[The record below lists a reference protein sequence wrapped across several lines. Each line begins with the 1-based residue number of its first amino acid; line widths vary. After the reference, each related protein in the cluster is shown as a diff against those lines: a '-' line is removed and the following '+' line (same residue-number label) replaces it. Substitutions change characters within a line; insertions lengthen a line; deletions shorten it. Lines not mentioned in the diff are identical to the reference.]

1 MKKLFGLIVLFC
13 SLSTFSNAQLAAG
26 DIAFIGMNTDATE
39 GYSIITLTDI
49 PGSKVIFFSDRGII
63 SSGAYITGTEG
74 TYKFTAPASGISCG
88 TIISFTEDSPD
99 VYTITGV
106 SGATMVL
113 EAGLA
118 NLGTGDQVYA
128 YTTPTDVISA
138 VPSDATFLAGIMCD
152 YDAVCVDATTKWTQ
166 GACVSSTSECIVPPG
181 LANTISCLSMT
192 PAGPE
197 IDNMRYTGTLTGT
210 STALRASINNY
221 INWET
226 NNSPTY
232 TITPAGYASP
242 SVTCVAACTDPDIP
256 TVTATT
262 NLICNGGST
271 TLNISG
277 SLNDATQWHI
287 YTGSCGVTSIG
298 TTAGSTF
305 TVSPTS
311 TTSYF
316 IRGEGGCT
324 TPGICGAI
332 SITVNPADDASFSYS
347 ASAYCVDATDPTPT
361 ITGLAGG
368 AFSSTAGLSL
378 NAGSGAVDVSA
389 STPGTYTVTYT
400 TAGSCPNSSN
410 VNVTI
415 NALDDASFN
424 YSAASYCANDTD
436 PTPTITG
443 LAGGAFSS
451 TAGLSINASTGAI
464 DLSASTPGAYTVT
477 YTTTGICPNSS
488 NVSVTISTPPAAPS
502 VVTPLNVCPGSD
514 VILSATGSGSGS
526 LGFYNSV
533 PTLLGTVP
541 MPPATATFNV
551 GGLSNGMYTFG
562 ATELVGACES
572 LPTVI
577 NVNVSDLVPPTAVCQ
592 DISIFLDGS
601 GNASLVAA
609 DIDGGSTDNCGTV
622 SLSASQTT
630 FDCSNIFGAPASNLV
645 ITGAYDGPLTGGTP
659 KGVELFV
666 LANIADL
673 SQYGLGSANNGGG
686 TDGEEF
692 TFPAVPAT
700 AGTFIYVS
708 SESTQFT
715 NFFGFA
721 PDYTTG
727 AMSINGDDAVELFFN
742 GGVIDVFGDINVDGT
757 GQPWDYL
764 DGWASRNTGTG
775 PDGSSF
781 QLGNWSFS
789 GINVFDGQTTNATS
803 PTPMPIAAYAYVAAP
818 GPTPVTLTVTDG
830 SGNTSTCIASVTVS
844 DTVSPVVTCPGLQTE
859 TPDAS
864 CNFTLPDYTGLVT
877 ATDNCGVPTLVQS
890 PVAGTVISGTTTITM
905 TSTDANGNISACTF
919 DVTLNDVTPPTA
931 VCQNISVFLDGSGNA
946 SIVAADIDGG
956 STDNCA
962 GLTLSA
968 SVTAFTCANL
978 GPNNVTLT
986 ATDGNTN
993 TANCVAVVTVLDTI
1007 SPVATCPGDQTETAS
1022 AICDLILPDYTSL
1035 VSATDNCGGAPVI
1048 TQSPVAGTLITA
1060 DQVITMTVDDGNG
1073 NTSTCTFNVI
1083 LDVSGCAGT
1092 ECANAIAV
1100 GPHDP
1105 CGDQTSVTGSTTGGT
1120 PSTEAFCGTSLGSGG
1135 ANWYTFIGDG
1145 STWTASTVS
1154 GLTNYDTKIW
1164 VYEGACAALNCV
1176 TGNDDFVGVQSQA
1189 SFMTTVGATYYVVV
1203 GGFSSNEGNY
1213 ELVLTSVEAIAP
1225 VPDLATLADLTAEC
1239 TMNSLTDPT
1248 ATDNCSAI
1256 VTVTNDATLPITAQG
1271 TTVVTW
1277 TYDDGNGN
1285 TSTQTQNVILNDVT
1299 PPVGDSPTLADV
1311 TAECEVTALI
1321 DPTATDNCAG
1331 TVLVTNNA
1339 ILPITAQ
1346 GTTVVTWTY
1355 DDGNGNT
1362 STQTQNV
1369 ILNDVTPPVGDS
1381 PTLAD
1386 VTAECEVTA
1395 LIDPTATDNCAGTV
1409 LVTNNAILPITA
1421 QGTTV
1426 VTWTYDDGNGNTS
1439 TQTQNVILTD
1449 VTLPTASNPDTAYYE
1464 CPGDAIIDETVVNDE
1479 ADNCTGAVLVTF
1491 VSDTI
1496 YGNGCLDTI
1505 ARTYNVADQTGNN
1518 IDVVQ
1523 IIIIEDVTAPVASNP
1538 SAINVQCIGDVPA
1551 PAVGWV
1557 AGEVD
1562 NCTAVPT
1569 VAWESDVS
1577 DGLSCPE
1584 TITRTYSITD
1594 DCGNQTLVDQLI
1606 VVKDFDAPI
1615 ADITLLT
1622 EVTANC
1628 DVTPANATATDNC
1641 NGAVTGVPDVVFPI
1655 TALGTTTVTWTYTDA
1670 CGNTSSQTQDVT
1682 INPPIDVS
1690 TTLGGDDLTMLA
1702 NNTNPGVTY
1711 QWMDCDTGLD
1721 IAGETSQ
1728 AFLPT
1733 NGGNYA
1739 VIITENGCVDTS
1751 ACVLSTVGI
1760 EDLTLNSLLV
1770 YPNPSS
1776 NGYFTVSYEGT
1787 IQAID
1792 VVDML
1797 GRVIVLPTDLA
1808 SGIVDGSELA
1818 QGRYMVRVTTEK
1830 TVLTTDIVIAR

>member
-1 MKKLFGLIVLFC
+1 
-13 SLSTFSNAQLAAG
+13 
-26 DIAFIGMNTDATE
+26 
-39 GYSIITLTDI
+39 
-49 PGSKVIFFSDRGII
+49 
-63 SSGAYITGTEG
+63 
-74 TYKFTAPASGISCG
+74 
-88 TIISFTEDSPD
+88 
-99 VYTITGV
+99 
-106 SGATMVL
+106 
-113 EAGLA
+113 
-118 NLGTGDQVYA
+118 
-128 YTTPTDVISA
+128 
-138 VPSDATFLAGIMCD
+138 
-152 YDAVCVDATTKWTQ
+152 
-166 GACVSSTSECIVPPG
+166 
-181 LANTISCLSMT
+181 
-192 PAGPE
+192 
-197 IDNMRYTGTLTGT
+197 
-210 STALRASINNY
+210 
-221 INWET
+221 
-226 NNSPTY
+226 
-232 TITPAGYASP
+232 
-242 SVTCVAACTDPDIP
+242 
-256 TVTATT
+256 
-262 NLICNGGST
+262 
-271 TLNISG
+271 
-277 SLNDATQWHI
+277 
-287 YTGSCGVTSIG
+287 
-298 TTAGSTF
+298 
-305 TVSPTS
+305 
-311 TTSYF
+311 
-316 IRGEGGCT
+316 
-324 TPGICGAI
+324 
-332 SITVNPADDASFSYS
+332 
-347 ASAYCVDATDPTPT
+347 
-361 ITGLAGG
+361 
-368 AFSSTAGLSL
+368 
-378 NAGSGAVDVSA
+378 
-389 STPGTYTVTYT
+389 
-400 TAGSCPNSSN
+400 
-410 VNVTI
+410 
-415 NALDDASFN
+415 
-424 YSAASYCANDTD
+424 
-436 PTPTITG
+436 
-443 LAGGAFSS
+443 
-451 TAGLSINASTGAI
+451 
-464 DLSASTPGAYTVT
+464 
-477 YTTTGICPNSS
+477 
-488 NVSVTISTPPAAPS
+488 
-502 VVTPLNVCPGSD
+502 
-514 VILSATGSGSGS
+514 
-526 LGFYNSV
+526 
-533 PTLLGTVP
+533 
-541 MPPATATFNV
+541 
-551 GGLSNGMYTFG
+551 
-562 ATELVGACES
+562 
-572 LPTVI
+572 
-577 NVNVSDLVPPTAVCQ
+577 
-592 DISIFLDGS
+592 
-601 GNASLVAA
+601 
-609 DIDGGSTDNCGTV
+609 
-622 SLSASQTT
+622 
-630 FDCSNIFGAPASNLV
+630 
-645 ITGAYDGPLTGGTP
+645 
-659 KGVELFV
+659 
-666 LANIADL
+666 
-673 SQYGLGSANNGGG
+673 
-686 TDGEEF
+686 
-692 TFPAVPAT
+692 
-700 AGTFIYVS
+700 
-708 SESTQFT
+708 
-715 NFFGFA
+715 
-721 PDYTTG
+721 
-727 AMSINGDDAVELFFN
+727 
-742 GGVIDVFGDINVDGT
+742 
-757 GQPWDYL
+757 
-764 DGWASRNTGTG
+764 
-775 PDGSSF
+775 
-781 QLGNWSFS
+781 
-789 GINVFDGQTTNATS
+789 
-803 PTPMPIAAYAYVAAP
+803 
-818 GPTPVTLTVTDG
+818 
-830 SGNTSTCIASVTVS
+830 
-844 DTVSPVVTCPGLQTE
+844 
-859 TPDAS
+859 
-864 CNFTLPDYTGLVT
+864 
-877 ATDNCGVPTLVQS
+877 
-890 PVAGTVISGTTTITM
+890 
-905 TSTDANGNISACTF
+905 
-919 DVTLNDVTPPTA
+919 
-931 VCQNISVFLDGSGNA
+931 
-946 SIVAADIDGG
+946 
-956 STDNCA
+956 
-962 GLTLSA
+962 
-968 SVTAFTCANL
+968 
-978 GPNNVTLT
+978 
-986 ATDGNTN
+986 
-993 TANCVAVVTVLDTI
+993 
-1007 SPVATCPGDQTETAS
+1007 
-1022 AICDLILPDYTSL
+1022 
-1035 VSATDNCGGAPVI
+1035 
-1048 TQSPVAGTLITA
+1048 
-1060 DQVITMTVDDGNG
+1060 
-1073 NTSTCTFNVI
+1073 
-1083 LDVSGCAGT
+1083 
-1092 ECANAIAV
+1092 
-1100 GPHDP
+1100 
-1105 CGDQTSVTGSTTGGT
+1105 QTSVTGSTTGGT

-1256 VTVTNDATLPITAQG
+1256 VTVTNDAT
-1271 TTVVTW
+1271 
-1277 TYDDGNGN
+1277 
-1285 TSTQTQNVILNDVT
+1285 
-1299 PPVGDSPTLADV
+1299 
-1311 TAECEVTALI
+1311 
-1321 DPTATDNCAG
+1321 
-1331 TVLVTNNA
+1331 
-1339 ILPITAQ
+1339 LPITAQ